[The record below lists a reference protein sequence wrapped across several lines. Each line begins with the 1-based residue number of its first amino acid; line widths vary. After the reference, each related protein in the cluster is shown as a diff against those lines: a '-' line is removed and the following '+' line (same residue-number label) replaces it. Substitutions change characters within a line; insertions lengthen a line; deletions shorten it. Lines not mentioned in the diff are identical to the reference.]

1 MINIEKVTKIFR
13 LKQGDVIALN
23 DIDLQ
28 IDDNKFVLIKGH
40 SGCGKSTLLFTLG
53 GMLKPSSGKVQVL
66 GMDPFKFSDR
76 DRTKFLSSQ
85 LGFVFQSYYL
95 IPYLNVLQ
103 NIMLPQKA
111 GNFVL
116 NKRQAVEIAKQL
128 NLEHRLLH
136 KPSELSIGEKQRVAL
151 ARALVIKPK
160 IILADEPTGNLDPE
174 NAKEVLNHLIEFKTK
189 GGTVI
194 MVSHGD
200 MADELA
206 DSILLM
212 NKGKISGITKK

>member
-111 GNFVL
+111 GNFVV